1 MAIHNIILPDDD
13 AITRRTIFVLNQKKK
28 IKYNWI
34 ITGEIKEANEKLVFF
49 NQHFRV
55 DEKRKESQSQYLQ
68 TQYVWYLSNVR
79 RCRRCG
85 I

>member
-13 AITRRTIFVLNQKKK
+13 AITRRAIFVLNQKKK

-55 DEKRKESQSQYLQ
+55 DEKRKKRKPKSIFTDAIRMISLK
-68 TQYVWYLSNVR
+68 R
-79 RCRRCG
+79 
-85 I
+85 